1 MIAWGKYGYIERKIG
16 MQLICAIIRPEKVH
30 VVVKSLEK
38 EGYNAFSSW
47 GITGRGRQKGIQ
59 VGPVFYE
66 EMPKKLL
73 YIVVHD
79 QEKDEVIDIIL
90 RHARTNAQGC
100 SGDGKIFVQPIT
112 ETYTIS
118 DNI

>member
-66 EMPKKLL
+66 EMPKNCCILL
-73 YIVVHD
+73 SMT
-79 QEKDEVIDIIL
+79 K
-90 RHARTNAQGC
+90 
-100 SGDGKIFVQPIT
+100 KKMK
-112 ETYTIS
+112 
-118 DNI
+118 